1 MSASKMAMSSLEKIL
16 ELVPLSPTSF
26 VTKYL
31 PAAPVGSKGTFGG
44 TLVSQSLLA
53 SLHTVPLNFFPTSLH
68 SYFIKGGDPR
78 TKITYHVQN
87 LRNGRNF
94 IHKQVSAYQHDKLIF
109 TSMILFAVQRSKE
122 HDSLQHWET
131 IPGLQG
137 KQPDP
142 HRYEEATSLFQKEVL
157 DPQKLSRYAS
167 FSDRFQDAT
176 SMSKYVDA
184 FQYGVMEY
192 QFPKDMF
199 YSARHTDELDYFVKV
214 RPPITTVEH
223 AGDESSLHKHHPYR
237 IPKSITPE
245 NDARYNYVAF
255 AYLSDSYLLL
265 TIPYFHNLP
274 LYCHSFSVSLDHTI
288 YFHQLPHVNNWI
300 YLKISNPR
308 SHWDKHLVQGK
319 YFDTQSGRIM
329 ASVSQEGYVVYG
341 SERDI
346 RAKF

>member
-1 MSASKMAMSSLEKIL
+1 M

-167 FSDRFQDAT
+167 LSDRFQDAT

-245 NDARYNYVAF
+245 NALATTTWPLRICPIPT
-255 AYLSDSYLLL
+255 SYSRSRTSTTCLC
-265 TIPYFHNLP
+265 TATV
-274 LYCHSFSVSLDHTI
+274 SVS
-288 YFHQLPHVNNWI
+288 
-300 YLKISNPR
+300 R
-308 SHWDKHLVQGK
+308 STTRFTFTSCL
-319 YFDTQSGRIM
+319 M
-329 ASVSQEGYVVYG
+329 
-341 SERDI
+341 
-346 RAKF
+346 

>member
-1 MSASKMAMSSLEKIL
+1 MSASKMAMSNLEKIL

-167 FSDRFQDAT
+167 LSDRFQDAT
-176 SMSKYVDA
+176 SMSK
-184 FQYGVMEY
+184 
-192 QFPKDMF
+192 
-199 YSARHTDELDYFVKV
+199 
-214 RPPITTVEH
+214 PPITTVEH